1 MYVATYVSV
10 GQLNLCYAEL
20 HSKQQ
25 EVIALRR
32 YVLLLCLGGGVQREI
47 ESLLCLT
54 VTSLNWSVEQCANY
68 MCTLKVRCTLLLT
81 LLKSHVPSV
90 TG

>member
-1 MYVATYVSV
+1 MYNTYVSV

-32 YVLLLCLGGGVQREI
+32 YVLLLCLGGCVQREI

-54 VTSLNWSVEQCANY
+54 VTSLVIG
-68 MCTLKVRCTLLLT
+68 LLWNNVQT
-81 LLKSHVPSV
+81 ICVPNLMSPQ
-90 TG
+90 